1 LSERYYLGTIV
12 ADKWGDIGM
21 NCTFLHKHDDSQTNE
36 RESFQLIYKESS
48 ECIPASCVSE
58 WESGEGHM
66 SDEFQKA
73 LERYIQELLE
83 VSDVECN
90 VNSVSA
96 DSLAVGDGETSSVG
110 FSADEDTGATE
121 SLALASSAGKATGML
136 TLAATAAAAALVSF

>member
-1 LSERYYLGTIV
+1 
-12 ADKWGDIGM
+12 
-21 NCTFLHKHDDSQTNE
+21 
-36 RESFQLIYKESS
+36 
-48 ECIPASCVSE
+48 
-58 WESGEGHM
+58 M